1 MPSTTAL
8 GGASRGTS
16 ILYIYGQISSN
27 FELVGSEKAR
37 DLLVLQAVAF
47 IF

>member
-8 GGASRGTS
+8 GGASNYTS
-16 ILYIYGQISSN
+16 IN
-27 FELVGSEKAR
+27 FEHVGSEKAR